1 MRDILATIRR
11 NFFQPIVIA
20 ILILALALLLFGD
33 RRDAWFVSFVI
44 MVNTIFAI
52 VQELRAQFAL
62 KKLELMNAPRARRLN
77 SDGTTEDILFQE
89 LQVGD
94 TIDIRLG
101 DEIPADGEVI
111 TSQGLEVN
119 ESLLTGES
127 ASIQKESAMTVY
139 ASSSV
144 VAGSA
149 IIRVSA
155 VGAESRVGAMSSE
168 LKRYVPQPTP
178 LQRSITALIAI
189 MTYGALALAALI
201 FTVYFFAGEDPITIV
216 KTITSAAVTVVPE
229 GLLLASTLLLAFGS
243 LKLAQA
249 KVLPQKLGAI
259 EAMALLDVLCV
270 DKTGTLTSDSIQFE
284 QVNIMKQAPAS
295 TKDLLGIIALETSGG
310 NATGDAMIAGLPAPQ
325 EAYAIKDYLAFSSER
340 KYSGIRVTFRGH
352 THTLLLGAPEF
363 VAPLAPLSD
372 SEQEYIESQTKAGK
386 RVLLAARFSDNKT
399 PLRQLKEASGVPI
412 ASIVLENGLRP
423 NVEETVAYL
432 QKQAVT
438 VKVISGDSPATVQSI
453 AERVGIRNT
462 HRIITGAELAEL
474 TDDKWEEM
482 VPEMTIFA
490 RVLPEQKERL
500 VQTFRREGLFTGMV
514 GDGVNDALALK
525 KADLGVAM
533 FAGAVATRRVADIV
547 LLNNSFTA
555 LPLGMRLGNRI
566 MLSIEMIATLF
577 FHKIIY
583 GVILLLTTLF
593 LGVVYPFEPRHITFM
608 NIFLVTLPTIL
619 WTLFT
624 PRPTYKI
631 SPKKFW
637 WDTLLPI
644 LPISII
650 SGLTVALSYVRL
662 LATHPEDQ
670 AGVATTTVLIATFFG
685 VYVVFLVSKMF
696 RVVQN
701 RTTQLARLLYLLS
714 VIFVLSI
721 SFGFGLARDFFSF
734 TAPAWRDMWS
744 LALMIPIA
752 ILLQWLIADRVSR
765 MKKTD
770 ALVTKLSR

>member
-20 ILILALALLLFGD
+20 ILILAGTLLLFGD

-77 SDGTTEDILFQE
+77 SDGTTEDILFKE

-101 DEIPADGEVI
+101 DEIPADGEIV

-127 ASIQKESAMTVY
+127 ASIQKESTAIVY

-149 IIRVSA
+149 IVRVTA
-155 VGAESRVGAMSSE
+155 VGEDSRVGTISSE

-178 LQRSITALIAI
+178 LQRSIATLIAI

-201 FTVYFFAGEDPITIV
+201 FTVYFFAGQDPITIV

-270 DKTGTLTSDSIQFE
+270 DKTGTLTSDSIQFDHLE
-284 QVNIMKQAPAS
+284 LTKHSPAA
-295 TKDLLGIIALETSGG
+295 TKELLGIVALETSGG
-310 NATGDAMIAGLPAPQ
+310 NATGDAMIAGLPAPT
-325 EAYAIKDYLAFSSER
+325 ERYEVKDHLAFSSER
-340 KYSGIRVTFRGH
+340 KYSGLRVTFRSH
-352 THTLLLGAPEF
+352 TYTLLVGAPEF
-363 VAPLAPLSD
+363 VSTLAPLSED
-372 SEQEYIESQTKAGK
+372 EKRFIELQTKSGK
-386 RVLLAARFSDNKT
+386 RVLLAALFTDNKIS
-399 PLRQLKEASGVPI
+399 LRELKPGTGKPI

-423 NVEETVAYL
+423 NVEETIAYL
-432 QKQAVT
+432 QKQNVT
-438 VKVISGDSPATVQSI
+438 IKVISGDSPATVQSI
-453 AERVGIRNT
+453 AERVGIHGT
-462 HRIITGAELAEL
+462 QQVITGAELASFS
-474 TDDKWEEM
+474 DDEWERK
-482 VPEMTIFA
+482 VPAMTIFA

-500 VQTFRREGLFTGMV
+500 VQTFRNEGLFTGMV

-525 KADLGVAM
+525 KSDLGVAM
-533 FAGAVATRRVADIV
+533 FAGAVASRRVADIV

-555 LPLGMRLGNRI
+555 LPLGMKLGNRI

-583 GVILLLTTLF
+583 GVILLLTTLA

-631 SPKKFW
+631 SPKRFW

-662 LATHPEDQ
+662 RATHPEDQ

-685 VYVVFLVSKMF
+685 VYAVFLVSKMF

-701 RTTQLARLLYLLS
+701 RTTRLAQTLYILCVL
-714 VIFVLSI
+714 FVLSV

-744 LALMIPIA
+744 LILMIPIA

-765 MKKTD
+765 TKQTD
-770 ALVTKLSR
+770 SQITTLSR

>member
-20 ILILALALLLFGD
+20 ILILALTLLLFGD

-77 SDGTTEDILFQE
+77 PDGTTEDILFDQ
-89 LQVGD
+89 LRVGD

-101 DEIPADGEVI
+101 DEIPADGEVV

-127 ASIQKESAMTVY
+127 ASIQKGPDTTVY

-149 IIRVSA
+149 IVRVVA
-155 VGAESRVGAMSSE
+155 VGADSRVGAMSSE

-178 LQRSITALIAI
+178 LQRSIATLIAI

-201 FTVYFFAGEDPITIV
+201 FTVYFFAGQDPITIV

-284 QVNIMKQAPAS
+284 HVELMKQSPGS
-295 TKDLLGIIALETSGG
+295 SSELLGIIALETSGG
-310 NATGDAMIAGLPAPQ
+310 NATGDAMIAGLPAPD
-325 EAYAIKDYLAFSSER
+325 ERYTVKDHLAFSSER
-340 KYSGIRVTFRGH
+340 KYSGLRVTFRSH
-352 THTLLLGAPEF
+352 TYTLLLGAPEF
-363 VAPLAPLSD
+363 VSPLAPLSE
-372 SEQEYIESQTKAGK
+372 SEQDYITSQTTAGK
-386 RVLLAARFSDNKT
+386 RVLLAALFADNT
-399 PLRQLKEASGVPI
+399 APLRELQPGTGKPI

-423 NVEETVAYL
+423 QVEETIAYL
-432 QKQAVT
+432 QRQNVT
-438 VKVISGDSPATVQSI
+438 IKVISGDSPATVQAI
-453 AERVGIRNT
+453 AERVGVRNAQ
-462 HRIITGAELAEL
+462 HSITGAELAAL
-474 TDDKWEEM
+474 SDEEWAET
-482 VPEMTIFA
+482 VPTMTIFA

-500 VQTFRREGLFTGMV
+500 VQTFRDEGLFTGMV

-525 KADLGVAM
+525 KSDLGVAM
-533 FAGAVATRRVADIV
+533 FAGAVASRRVADIV

-566 MLSIEMIATLF
+566 MLSIEMIAMLF

-583 GVILLLTTLF
+583 GVMLLLTTLV

-624 PRPTYKI
+624 PRPTYNI

-644 LPISII
+644 LPIAII

-662 LATHPEDQ
+662 LATHPDDK

-685 VYVVFLVSKMF
+685 VYAVFLVSKMF

-701 RTTQLARLLYLLS
+701 RTTRLARTLYILCVL
-714 VIFVLSI
+714 FVLSV
-721 SFGFGLARDFFSF
+721 SFGFGLTRDFFSF
-734 TAPAWRDMWS
+734 SAPAWRDMWS
-744 LALMIPIA
+744 LVLMIPLA
-752 ILLQWLIADRVSR
+752 ILLQWLIADRFARAKQAEDQVA
-765 MKKTD
+765 T
-770 ALVTKLSR
+770 LSR

>member
-1 MRDILATIRR
+1 
-11 NFFQPIVIA
+11 
-20 ILILALALLLFGD
+20 
-33 RRDAWFVSFVI
+33 
-44 MVNTIFAI
+44 
-52 VQELRAQFAL
+52 
-62 KKLELMNAPRARRLN
+62 
-77 SDGTTEDILFQE
+77 
-89 LQVGD
+89 
-94 TIDIRLG
+94 
-101 DEIPADGEVI
+101 
-111 TSQGLEVN
+111 
-119 ESLLTGES
+119 
-127 ASIQKESAMTVY
+127 
-139 ASSSV
+139 
-144 VAGSA
+144 
-149 IIRVSA
+149 
-155 VGAESRVGAMSSE
+155 
-168 LKRYVPQPTP
+168 
-178 LQRSITALIAI
+178 
-189 MTYGALALAALI
+189 
-201 FTVYFFAGEDPITIV
+201 
-216 KTITSAAVTVVPE
+216 
-229 GLLLASTLLLAFGS
+229 
-243 LKLAQA
+243 
-249 KVLPQKLGAI
+249 
-259 EAMALLDVLCV
+259 
-270 DKTGTLTSDSIQFE
+270 
-284 QVNIMKQAPAS
+284 
-295 TKDLLGIIALETSGG
+295 
-310 NATGDAMIAGLPAPQ
+310 
-325 EAYAIKDYLAFSSER
+325 
-340 KYSGIRVTFRGH
+340 
-352 THTLLLGAPEF
+352 
-363 VAPLAPLSD
+363 
-372 SEQEYIESQTKAGK
+372 
-386 RVLLAARFSDNKT
+386 
-399 PLRQLKEASGVPI
+399 
-412 ASIVLENGLRP
+412 
-423 NVEETVAYL
+423 VE
-432 QKQAVT
+432 
-438 VKVISGDSPATVQSI
+438 VISGDSPSTVQSI

-474 TDDKWEEM
+474 TDDKWEEI